1 MMQSF
6 SFLVRSYCGACILAG
21 VLQQFFVSD
30 TGKRCIRGVTGLYMA
45 ASLVL
50 CLHQL
55 PGLPLP
61 SRQAVPAQQ
70 QTETLY
76 TAQMLAGTRQQLET
90 ACDRILQG
98 QGMFGGAQVELAV
111 TPQGEIRVA
120 CITLTGP
127 PHPEVEALL
136 SIFAAEEI
144 RWRAGE
150 TNG

>member
-1 MMQSF
+1 MQSF
-6 SFLVRSYCGACILAG
+6 SMLVRSYCCACMLAG
-21 VLQQFFVSD
+21 VMQQFFVSN
-30 TGKRCIRGVTGLYMA
+30 TGKRCIRVVTGLYMVV
-45 ASLVL
+45 SLL
-50 CLHQL
+50 FCLHQL
-55 PGLPLP
+55 PVLPLP
-61 SRQAVPAQQ
+61 SRQVVPAQQ

-98 QGMFGGAQVELAV
+98 QGLSGGAQVELAV

-127 PHPEVEALL
+127 PHPETEALL

-144 RWRAGE
+144 CWRAGE